1 MYCVGSREYERMY
14 AERKGS
20 NVSLR
25 RYESYIPK
33 STGYMKNK
41 SINCCSYENIKD
53 FSPNIAISIVAS
65 VCFSGVFYI
74 SKFLCGNGEVYEE
87 SST

>member
-1 MYCVGSREYERMY
+1 
-14 AERKGS
+14 
-20 NVSLR
+20 
-25 RYESYIPK
+25 
-33 STGYMKNK
+33 MKTSK
-41 SINCCSYENIKD
+41 T

-87 SST
+87 SFTSHDTGSLRCYADDSTGD